1 MFVKLFNL
9 LPFLMA
15 SLTVCFMLCV
25 MLCSGGKFRSKVHR
39 TGYRNGFTLVE
50 LLVVIAIIGVLIAL
64 LLPAVQAAREAARR
78 MQCTNHLKQLG
89 IGVHNF
95 HATRDGLPPA
105 AVGNSTDPVPQQP
118 FRRAGILPLLYP
130 FIEQQSLYDIIVS
143 YGFDTHLDNAWF
155 SGLTEEQRNGFGS
168 VPIVR
173 CPTRRS
179 SGVLLS
185 ASNYTNNDY
194 GWGIGQITQ
203 YGPVTDYAGV
213 IHTIAEST
221 ATQKYWVGSTKYLNA
236 HRGPFRAAFLV
247 SDDPK
252 AWLPRDTFAWIQ
264 DGTSNQLLFGERH
277 VPTERIGQCHGTSN
291 ATIRQENVD
300 CSYLIG
306 WERAGFTSLRA
317 MMSYQI
323 HTTDAQLISKPT
335 DFNPPSTGDPID
347 TRDYAFGS
355 WHPGICNFVFGD
367 GSVRG
372 VSVTTPRN
380 ILKAVSR
387 VDDGETVTLP

>member
-1 MFVKLFNL
+1 
-9 LPFLMA
+9 
-15 SLTVCFMLCV
+15 
-25 MLCSGGKFRSKVHR
+25 
-39 TGYRNGFTLVE
+39 
-50 LLVVIAIIGVLIAL
+50 VLIAL

-78 MQCTNHLKQLG
+78 MQCINHLKQIG
-89 IGVHNF
+89 IGTHNF
-95 HATRDGLPPA
+95 HDTNGGLPPVA
-105 AVGNSTDPVPQQP
+105 IGDYIDSTSTST

-130 FIEQQSLYDIIVS
+130 FIEQQALYDIIVS
-143 YGFDTHLDNAWF
+143 YGFDTQLDNNWF
-155 SGLTEEQRNGFGS
+155 AALSEEQRNGFGS

-194 GWGIGQITQ
+194 SQGLGQVTQ

-213 IHTIAEST
+213 IHTISGSDT
-221 ATQKYWVGSTKYLNA
+221 TQKYWLSSTSYIAA

-247 SDDPK
+247 SNDPK
-252 AWLPRDTFAWIQ
+252 AWQPRDTFAWIQ

-277 VPTERIGQCHGTSN
+277 IPTDRIGQCHGTTV
-291 ATIRQENVD
+291 ATIRPENVD
-300 CSYLIG
+300 CSYLVA

-317 MMSYQI
+317 MMSYQNNS
-323 HTTDAQLISKPT
+323 TNARLISRPT
-335 DFNPPSTGDPID
+335 DFNPPSTGDALS
-347 TRDYAFGS
+347 THNYAFGS
-355 WHPGICNFVFGD
+355 WHPGICNFVLGD

-372 VSVTTPRN
+372 ISVTTSQN

-387 VDDGETVTLP
+387 VDDGEAVTLP